1 MRILLAEDDPKL
13 LKSLI
18 HIFRNNRYITDG
30 VSNGAD
36 AFNYAAT
43 GEYDGIVMDIM
54 MPEKDGMMVLRELR
68 EQNITTPVLL
78 LTARTEIPP
87 ADRRAGRGGRRLSAE
102 TFCGCGTYGQSEG
115 NAPQKVKLHPG
126 YPQRRQHCP

>member
-1 MRILLAEDDPKL
+1 MHILLAEDDPKL

-54 MPEKDGMMVLRELR
+54 MPEKCGS
-68 EQNITTPVLL
+68 LL
-78 LTARTEIPP
+78 LKI
-87 ADRRAGRGGRRLSAE
+87 L
-102 TFCGCGTYGQSEG
+102 
-115 NAPQKVKLHPG
+115 
-126 YPQRRQHCP
+126 

>member
-36 AFNYAAT
+36 AFNYVAT

-54 MPEKDGMMVLRELR
+54 MPEVDGCEAARLIRSQQRADAETVIILA
-68 EQNITTPVLL
+68 
-78 LTARTEIPP
+78 LTANSFAEDVIRTMESGMNAHLVKPINMKI
-87 ADRRAGRGGRRLSAE
+87 LQE
-102 TFCGCGTYGQSEG
+102 TVQKLLKKKNEG
-115 NAPQKVKLHPG
+115 
-126 YPQRRQHCP
+126 

>member
-54 MPEKDGMMVLRELR
+54 MPEKDGLMVLRELR

-115 NAPQKVKLHPG
+115 NAPKKVKLHTG